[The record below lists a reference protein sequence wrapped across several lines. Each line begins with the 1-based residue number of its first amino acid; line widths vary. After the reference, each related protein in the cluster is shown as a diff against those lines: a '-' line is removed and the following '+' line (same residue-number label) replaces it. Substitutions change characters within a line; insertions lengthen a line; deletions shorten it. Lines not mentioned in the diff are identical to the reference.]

1 MILPGSFI
9 ASLLVLILSL
19 ICLGSWPSL
28 FKSVARKWRFELWYC
43 DFAVGFAVAALVAAL
58 TLGSFGQDGFSFIDD
73 FSLAGKKQ
81 DAFALVAGGVFNL
94 GNMLFVGAIS
104 IAGMTSAAP
113 IALSIAVIIGAL
125 VGPLLNEPSTPLL
138 RFSGAV
144 VLLIAVVGGAISY
157 RRWALARLVE
167 AMQTGRT
174 KSTRKVVSS
183 KPIMLAIAGG
193 VLLGGSIPLMQ
204 LGNDSEIR
212 LGPYSFSFI
221 FGLGILLSTF
231 AYNLFFMNLPVQG
244 KPVDMSEYFRARI
257 ATHFPG
263 IMGGA
268 LALVG
273 FLASLLSLR
282 ADGAGHLAPKLSY
295 AIAQGA
301 AFITMLWGVFY
312 WKEYEST
319 DSKVNS
325 WVVVTILFFLG
336 GLALLAFG
344 QLPPVAAK

>member
-43 DFAVGFAVAALVAAL
+43 DFAVGFVLAGLVAAL

-73 FSLAGKKQ
+73 FSLAGRKQ

-94 GNMLFVGAIS
+94 GNMLFVAAIS

-113 IALSIAVIIGAL
+113 IALSVAVIVGAL
-125 VGPLLNEPSTPLL
+125 TGPLINMPSTPLL
-138 RFSGAV
+138 RFSGAA
-144 VLLIAVVGGAISY
+144 VLLVAVIGGSISY

-174 KSTRKVVSS
+174 KSTRRVVSS
-183 KPIMLAIAGG
+183 KPIVLAVMGG
-193 VLLGGSIPLMQ
+193 LLIGASIPLMQ

-212 LGPYSFSFI
+212 LGPYSFSFV

-244 KPVDMSEYFRARI
+244 KPVDMSEYFRAKI
-257 ATHFPG
+257 SSHFPG
-263 IMGGA
+263 LAGGSVA
-268 LALVG
+268 LIG
-273 FLASLLSLR
+273 FLGSLIALR
-282 ADGAGHLAPKLSY
+282 AEGAAQLAPRLSY
-295 AIAQGA
+295 PIAQGA
-301 AFITMLWGVFY
+301 AFIAMLWGVFY
-312 WKEYEST
+312 WKEYESS
-319 DSKVNS
+319 DSRVNS

-336 GLALLAFG
+336 GIALLAFG
-344 QLPPVAAK
+344 QISPVAAK